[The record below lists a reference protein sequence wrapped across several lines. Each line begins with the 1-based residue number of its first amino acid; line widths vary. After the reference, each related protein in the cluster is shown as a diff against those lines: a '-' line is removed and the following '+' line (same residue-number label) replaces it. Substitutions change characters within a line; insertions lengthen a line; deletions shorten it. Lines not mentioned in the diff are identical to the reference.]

1 MIPTYVRREAAASQG
16 LSPVYPTFEPLN
28 PNQPAERWA
37 IDVFAVL
44 NWVRR
49 LTRSPL

>member
-1 MIPTYVRREAAASQG
+1 
-16 LSPVYPTFEPLN
+16 VYPTFEPLN

-49 LTRSPL
+49 LTRSLL